1 MRHTATASTSCAF
14 SAWRAA
20 SSEPVSSSPRTSPLQ
35 STLSSTGNLR
45 YRGTSGGG
53 ASYLLSRG
61 SSLTPRRISSA
72 SRVPSVV
79 SRPVRLPPPV
89 RTALVATVVPWTTR
103 STLARKASTPAP
115 RCSASS
121 AMPRMMAPAGSA
133 ESAGTLCTAMSPAA
147 SQRAKSTKVPP
158 TSTPMRYAG
167 LEWDTTTCYCVV
179 RRLHAT
185 RAMREGL
192 KPARHGQ
199 GLAGTRGVDGQ
210 GLWETAAREGSS
222 VFTETGMKAGNPRL
236 ACPRRRGS
244 VPYQPGGSLSR
255 GRISQARRAAPS
267 LAAWVGRAACLS
279 LVLRTRA
286 T

>member
-20 SSEPVSSSPRTSPLQ
+20 STEPVSSSPRTSPRQ
-35 STLSSTGNLR
+35 STLSSTGSLR
-45 YRGTSGGG
+45 YRGTSGDG

-72 SRVPSVV
+72 SRVPWVV

-103 STLARKASTPAP
+103 STLPRKASTSAP

-133 ESAGTLCTAMSPAA
+133 GSAGTLCTAISPAA

-167 LEWDTTTCYCVV
+167 LESDTTTCYCVV
-179 RRLHAT
+179 RRLHTT
-185 RAMREGL
+185 RAMRER
-192 KPARHGQ
+192 P
-199 GLAGTRGVDGQ
+199 
-210 GLWETAAREGSS
+210 ETGAARSRADRQERWRRTGSVGDRCPGRLFSFHGDWNEGR
-222 VFTETGMKAGNPRL
+222 NPRL
-236 ACPRRRGS
+236 LCSPAS
-244 VPYQPGGSLSR
+244 
-255 GRISQARRAAPS
+255 
-267 LAAWVGRAACLS
+267 W
-279 LVLRTRA
+279 
-286 T
+286 